1 MDGKAGNTEELSAFV
16 RAPRASQAAS
26 ALCAP
31 AFALPKTLTA
41 TARALPRAAGAAAA
55 VADGARPPARAR
67 AARRASH
74 ARPLSVCACAA
85 QHSRFDSMSGTILGR
100 IDELGVQLDAL
111 ERAVSDLA
119 VAVRGARANAEIG
132 AALTLRGAQA
142 EAHGA
147 PAADA
152 AQR

>member
-1 MDGKAGNTEELSAFV
+1 
-16 RAPRASQAAS
+16 
-26 ALCAP
+26 
-31 AFALPKTLTA
+31 
-41 TARALPRAAGAAAA
+41 
-55 VADGARPPARAR
+55 
-67 AARRASH
+67 
-74 ARPLSVCACAA
+74 
-85 QHSRFDSMSGTILGR
+85 MSGTILGR